1 MNLKSIAIIVAFLSL
16 ELKVFS
22 SPINDIASQGE
33 VSNVEISDG
42 EVSVEE
48 VISVKVDEESILEDD
63 SDSDFELETPE
74 VPSESVNNIDN
85 NNGGEVSNLPCKD
98 FNDCIDWM
106 GTNLDELNEF
116 VNPKLTNETLEYMR
130 SHYHD
135 VEILQQKFDVINYG
149 KKVNVDG
156 LQMSVNIKGEENEK
170 TIVLLPGMGIL
181 SPVIF
186 YQNITESLSTDYR
199 VVTIE
204 PFGYGLSDTTTSE
217 RTAQNIVEEIHTCLK
232 NLGINQF
239 YFIGHSIAGIYG
251 LLYDNK
257 YDDEV
262 LGFIGIDNTP
272 SNYNVPQ
279 LEQIVYPPLYVSF
292 ISILDKYHM
301 LELLP
306 EETKRLIISLDFELQ
321 YQAYSEDE
329 IEILKTIY
337 IYKNYNPNVMNESEL
352 SVSNIKA
359 TKDMHFNSP
368 ALMFLSNDTIT
379 SSAELQID
387 WKQLHLDMVNDD
399 QKNEIVI
406 MNGSHGFLH
415 SQNKENMTEKIKDWI
430 N

>member
-1 MNLKSIAIIVAFLSL
+1 M
-16 ELKVFS
+16 
-22 SPINDIASQGE
+22 
-33 VSNVEISDG
+33 
-42 EVSVEE
+42 
-48 VISVKVDEESILEDD
+48 
-63 SDSDFELETPE
+63 
-74 VPSESVNNIDN
+74 
-85 NNGGEVSNLPCKD
+85 
-98 FNDCIDWM
+98 
-106 GTNLDELNEF
+106 DELNTDLDKLNIF
-116 VNPKLTNETLEYMR
+116 TKPILTNETLEYMR

-135 VEILQQKFDVINYG
+135 VEILQQKFNVINYG

-156 LQMSVNIKGEENEK
+156 LQMSVDIKGEENEK
-170 TIVLLPGMGIL
+170 TIVLLPGLGIL

-217 RTAQNIVEEIHTCLK
+217 RTAQNIVEEIHSCLK

-251 LLYDNK
+251 LLYDNTYK
-257 YDDEV
+257 GDM

-272 SNYNVPQ
+272 NNYDGELP
-279 LEQIVYPPLYVSF
+279 VYSPLYNTFLKV
-292 ISILDKYHM
+292 LDKYHM

-321 YQAYSEDE
+321 YQAYSAEE

-337 IYKNYNPNVMNESEL
+337 IYKNFNINVMNESEL

-368 ALMFLSNDTIT
+368 ALMFLSNDTDT
-379 SSAELQID
+379 SSAELQY
-387 WKQLHLDMVNDD
+387 WKQLHLDMINDD